1 MTENYVSTK
10 VKAEEWGMS
19 LRTVQH
25 ACKDGRVPGAKKV
38 NKEWLVPINAMSPV
52 DARTAKGRTIKA
64 LGIDFRE
71 KEKFVT
77 DTWTSVIH
85 NVRNALSTIMGDA
98 DLIRLKEGDT
108 EKILEYVEYIQ
119 KAGKDALNLT
129 GDFIEYVDLRNGKTV
144 LREENVN
151 LKNLIQNVVE
161 SKNTEAKRRGI
172 RILQTVDILH
182 EDIVADA
189 AKLMNILEKVLNNG
203 VEFSKDEDVVQ
214 LKVEE
219 IDSDRNT
226 CTMRYTI
233 KDLGVGM
240 DDTSPKALFETF
252 LDDSDESKD
261 PNNLGLGLPIV
272 KKLIDLMNGSIEIQS
287 KPDFGTI
294 VEIVLTHVIAK
305 EKRGTFDETVL
316 KGKKILLVEDNSLN
330 REITAEI
337 LSAEGCIVHTVEN
350 GIACLSRLTEKPTG
364 FYDLI
369 FMDIYMPIMD
379 GIKTA
384 QVIRGLD
391 DKRKSRIPII
401 ALTASITEAD
411 RKAAIQAGMN
421 GFAGKPL
428 DIRQIIEIVN
438 KLKIR

>member
-1 MTENYVSTK
+1 M
-10 VKAEEWGMS
+10 
-19 LRTVQH
+19 
-25 ACKDGRVPGAKKV
+25 
-38 NKEWLVPINAMSPV
+38 
-52 DARTAKGRTIKA
+52 
-64 LGIDFRE
+64 
-71 KEKFVT
+71 
-77 DTWTSVIH
+77 
-85 NVRNALSTIMGDA
+85 
-98 DLIRLKEGDT
+98 
-108 EKILEYVEYIQ
+108 
-119 KAGKDALNLT
+119 
-129 GDFIEYVDLRNGKTV
+129 
-144 LREENVN
+144 N

-337 LSAEGCIVHTVEN
+337 LSAERCIVHTVEN

>member
-1 MTENYVSTK
+1 
-10 VKAEEWGMS
+10 
-19 LRTVQH
+19 
-25 ACKDGRVPGAKKV
+25 
-38 NKEWLVPINAMSPV
+38 
-52 DARTAKGRTIKA
+52 
-64 LGIDFRE
+64 
-71 KEKFVT
+71 
-77 DTWTSVIH
+77 
-85 NVRNALSTIMGDA
+85 
-98 DLIRLKEGDT
+98 
-108 EKILEYVEYIQ
+108 
-119 KAGKDALNLT
+119 
-129 GDFIEYVDLRNGKTV
+129 
-144 LREENVN
+144 
-151 LKNLIQNVVE
+151 
-161 SKNTEAKRRGI
+161 
-172 RILQTVDILH
+172 
-182 EDIVADA
+182 
-189 AKLMNILEKVLNNG
+189 MNILEKVLNNG

-240 DDTSPKALFETF
+240 DDTSPKALFVTF